1 MNFYIKINLK
11 ISTIKLRTDKCS
23 KATGYKTSIQGSAAF
38 LYTTKKSSEMEFK
51 KTTLLT
57 IA

>member
-23 KATGYKTSIQGSAAF
+23 KVTGYKTSIQESAAF